1 MNTIDLENNENTLSN
16 WINPF
21 KFDELLHELEYE
33 NEIKFLNRT
42 IGLKVKNIMTKKS
55 TRIAKE
61 TIIKTREL
69 AGRIR
74 FEELV

>member
-1 MNTIDLENNENTLSN
+1 MNTIDLKNNENTLSN

-33 NEIKFLNRT
+33 SEIKFLNRM
-42 IGLKVKNIMTKKS
+42 IGLKVKNIMTKKN
-55 TRIAKE
+55 TKIAKE
-61 TIIKTREL
+61 TITKTREL
-69 AGRIR
+69 VGRIR